1 MKFSPDLKIK
11 INIIILACL
20 VVFSVLFFL
29 QLYISNDTNIKAQ
42 QYLENIYKNS
52 KVLQTEFPIWINPK
66 FTTETENSI
75 FIIRD
80 ILDADFFAHLRT
92 SFENKTFDSM
102 NYGMRKGNG
111 INFIQ
116 LHQSEDYSGVLE
128 LYYSNTFLET
138 VSSIIGKPVQRT
150 PLSDPNAES
159 MLIYVN
165 EGDHI
170 DWHKDY
176 SNYYGDRYVGLITLV
191 NENADKTGLSA
202 GAFQYKI
209 EDKEYAMKMPENSFM
224 IFKGSEIV
232 HRGTPILPGEKR
244 ILISM
249 VFCDICQP
257 NTNIFSAIYEKI
269 KNYVVY
275 GTDSK

>member
-1 MKFSPDLKIK
+1 MMFKIK
-11 INIIILACL
+11 TNIIILAFL
-20 VVFSVLFFL
+20 IIFSFLFFL
-29 QLYISNDTNIKAQ
+29 QLYFSNDVNIKAQ
-42 QYLENIYKNS
+42 TYLENIYENS
-52 KVLQTEFPIWINPK
+52 KVLKQDFPVWINPN
-66 FTTETENSI
+66 FTKETENSI

-80 ILDADFFAHLRT
+80 ILDPDFFKHLRT

-116 LHQSEDYSGVLE
+116 LHQSANYSGVLE
-128 LYYSNTFLET
+128 LYYSNTLLDT
-138 VSSIIGKPVQRT
+138 VSEIVGKSVQRT

-209 EDKEYAMKMPENSFM
+209 GDKEYSMHMPENSFM

-249 VFCDICQP
+249 VFCDICQE
-257 NTNIFSAIYEKI
+257 NTNIFNKMYEKI
-269 KNYVVY
+269 KNFAVY
-275 GTDSK
+275 GIDSK